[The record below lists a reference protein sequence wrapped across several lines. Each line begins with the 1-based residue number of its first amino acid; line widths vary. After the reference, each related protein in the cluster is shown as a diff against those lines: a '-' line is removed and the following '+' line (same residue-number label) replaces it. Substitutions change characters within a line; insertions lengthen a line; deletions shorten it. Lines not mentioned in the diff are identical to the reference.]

1 MPFISSPPLG
11 KRRAA
16 LSAAFPCTLPV
27 LAGYWFLGMAYGVYM
42 NVSGF
47 SFLYPAVMSIVIF
60 GGSLEF
66 VAVSMLLSP
75 FAPVQ
80 TLVMAL
86 LIQMR
91 HLFYGISMLE
101 VFKELGW
108 KKFFL
113 IYGMSDETFSVTY
126 TAKVPEGIDR
136 GWFLLWITLLDMGY
150 WCSGALIGGM
160 AGSCLTLNTQG
171 LDFVLTAM
179 FVTIFTEQWLKEK
192 THLSAYLGFAA
203 ALVCLLLFGADSFMV
218 PTMVCILAGLL
229 LLRRP
234 MERRLS

>member
-1 MPFISSPPLG
+1 MSDFPTSLRS

-16 LSAAFPCTLPV
+16 LRAAFPCTLPV
-27 LAGYWFLGMAYGVYM
+27 LAGYWFLGLAYGVYM

-47 SFLYPAVMSIVIF
+47 SFLYPTVMSIVIF

-80 TLVMAL
+80 TFVVAL

-101 VFKELGW
+101 EFKGMGW

-113 IYGMSDETFSVTY
+113 IYGMSDETFSVTF
-126 TAKVPEGIDR
+126 TAKAPDGIDK
-136 GWFLLWITLLDMGY
+136 GWFLLWITLLDWFY
-150 WCSGALIGGM
+150 WCSGALIGGLL
-160 AGSCLTLNTQG
+160 GSCLTLNTQG

-179 FVTIFTEQWLKEK
+179 FVTIFTEQWMKEK
-192 THLSAYLGFAA
+192 THLSAYLGGAA
-203 ALVCLLLFGADSFMV
+203 ALICLYLFGADSFMV
-218 PTMVCILAGLL
+218 PTMACILAGLL

-234 MERRLS
+234 LERRLS

>member
-1 MPFISSPPLG
+1 MAAISPSEHSV
-11 KRRAA
+11 RRAA
-16 LSAAFPCTLPV
+16 LRAAFPCTLPV
-27 LAGYWFLGMAYGVYM
+27 LAGYCFLGLAYGVYM

-47 SFLYPAVMSIVIF
+47 SFLYPTVMSIVIF

-101 VFKELGW
+101 VFKGLGW
-108 KKFFL
+108 KKVLL

-126 TAKVPEGIDR
+126 AAKVPAGIDR
-136 GWFLLWITLLDMGY
+136 GWFLLWITLLDWFY
-150 WCSGALIGGM
+150 WCSGAFIGGV

-179 FVTIFTEQWLKEK
+179 FVTIFTEQWMKEK

-203 ALVCLLLFGADSFMV
+203 ALGCLYLFGADSFMV
-218 PTMVCILAGLL
+218 PTMGCILAGLL

-234 MERRLS
+234 MERRVS